1 MKRKILTNE
10 IRIVTKYL
18 RNNSEELE
26 ELWDYDAPQQNKA
39 HYWLY
44 EVPFTLE
51 VDMDTGTA
59 FVTHVFGQKLTKPV
73 KT

>member
-1 MKRKILTNE
+1 MKGKILTNE

-18 RNNSEELE
+18 HNNSDGLE
-26 ELWDYDAPQQNKA
+26 ELWDYDAPQQYKA

-44 EVPFTLE
+44 EVPFILE

-59 FVTHVFGQKLTKPV
+59 HVTHVFGQKLQTPV
-73 KT
+73 KQ